1 MSDLKEK
8 DVLEPTSDIAEAS
21 ETVTEPPT
29 AEDTAPEAVA
39 PAAEDAAAVE
49 PAAEETAP
57 VPAPSALAAL
67 GEKLAKRIKLGF
79 GGTFWPGI
87 FILVI
92 LLIISFVV
100 LGFRMAEY
108 ANRDNREVMLKSNM
122 DMELDIFSA
131 TYKNEDGEIVI
142 RGAEGEKVIAP
153 GADVDY
159 TVRLRNKDNVAI
171 DYTLIANVKVVG
183 QKGIEIPLEFRILD
197 PEDNYLAGDAKTW
210 VTRAEIDGL
219 SHNSTIKRG
228 ESAEY
233 IFQWRW
239 PFEGSNDQLDTIL
252 GNMADLD
259 LGVEISFTLRS
270 EANTSLEANGGFWG
284 SGLGRGVLI
293 FIFALLLLIAIIL
306 LIIAYFKRK
315 QIITIP
321 EPVVVPE
328 PVVEPEPMPEP
339 TPEPEPIIIR
349 YSIADRKHQ
358 INLDTLSAHFE
369 DGDKVNLAA
378 LKAKGLVPASTKQI
392 KVLARNSAVLNKAFH
407 IEAQAASATAK
418 RAVEAAGGSITIV
431 RPE

>member
-1 MSDLKEK
+1 MSDVQEN
-8 DVLEPTSDIAEAS
+8 DVLEPTSDIGEAS

-29 AEDTAPEAVA
+29 AEDTAPEEASPEAAAPEAAAPEEAA
-39 PAAEDAAAVE
+39 PAS
-49 PAAEETAP
+49 
-57 VPAPSALAAL
+57 VPAALAAL
-67 GEKLAKRIKLGF
+67 GEKLVKKIKLGF

-92 LLIISFVV
+92 LLIMSFII

-131 TYKNEDGEIVI
+131 TYKNEDGEVVI
-142 RGAEGEKVIAP
+142 QGTEGEKVIAP

-171 DYTLIANVKVVG
+171 DYTLIANVTVVG

-219 SHNSTIKRG
+219 SHNGTIKRE

-239 PFEGSNDQLDTIL
+239 PFEGSSDQLDTML

-259 LGVEISFTLRS
+259 LGIQISFTLRS

-306 LIIAYFKRK
+306 LVIAYFKRK
-315 QIITIP
+315 QIITVP
-321 EPVVVPE
+321 EPVAVPE
-328 PVVEPEPMPEP
+328 PVVEPEPEP

-349 YSIADRKHQ
+349 YSIAGHKQ
-358 INLDTLSAHFE
+358 EINVDTLSAHFE
-369 DGDKVNLAA
+369 DGDTINLAA

-407 IEAQAASATAK
+407 IEAQAASAAAK
-418 RAVEAAGGSITIV
+418 CAVEAAGGSITIV

>member
-1 MSDLKEK
+1 MSDVQEN
-8 DVLEPTSDIAEAS
+8 DVLEPTSDIGEAS

-29 AEDTAPEAVA
+29 AEDTSPEAASPEEAA
-39 PAAEDAAAVE
+39 PAS
-49 PAAEETAP
+49 
-57 VPAPSALAAL
+57 VPAALAAL
-67 GEKLAKRIKLGF
+67 GGKLVKKIKLGF

-92 LLIISFVV
+92 LLIMSFIV

-131 TYKNEDGEIVI
+131 TYKNEDGKVVI
-142 RGAEGEKVIAP
+142 QGTEGKKVIAP

-171 DYTLIANVKVVG
+171 DYTLIAQVKTVNEHVLPG
-183 QKGIEIPLEFRILD
+183 VEIPLEFRILD
-197 PEDNYLAGDAKTW
+197 PEDNYIAGDAKTW
-210 VTRAEIDGL
+210 VTMAEIDGL
-219 SHNSTIKRG
+219 SHNGTIKRE

-239 PFEGSNDQLDTIL
+239 PFEGSSDELDTLL
-252 GNMADLD
+252 GSLSDLD
-259 LGVEISFTLRS
+259 MGVQISFTLRS

-315 QIITIP
+315 QIITVP
-321 EPVVVPE
+321 EPVAVPE
-328 PVVEPEPMPEP
+328 PVVEPEPIPEP
-339 TPEPEPIIIR
+339 MPEPEPIIIR
-349 YSIADRKHQ
+349 YSIAGRKQ
-358 INLDTLSAHFE
+358 EINVDTLSAHFE
-369 DGDKVNLAA
+369 DGDTINLAV

-407 IEAQAASATAK
+407 IEAQAASAAAK
-418 RAVEAAGGSITIV
+418 CAVEAAGGSITIV

>member
-1 MSDLKEK
+1 MSDVQEN
-8 DVLEPTSDIAEAS
+8 DVLEPTSDIGEAS

-29 AEDTAPEAVA
+29 AEDTAPEEASPEAASPEEAA
-39 PAAEDAAAVE
+39 PAS
-49 PAAEETAP
+49 
-57 VPAPSALAAL
+57 VPAALAAL
-67 GEKLAKRIKLGF
+67 GEKLVKKIKLGF

-92 LLIISFVV
+92 LLIMSFIV

-131 TYKNEDGEIVI
+131 TYKNEDGKVVI
-142 RGAEGEKVIAP
+142 QGTEGKKVIAP

-171 DYTLIANVKVVG
+171 DYTLIAQVKTVNEHVLPG
-183 QKGIEIPLEFRILD
+183 VEIPLEFRILD
-197 PEDNYLAGDAKTW
+197 PEDNYIAGDAKTW
-210 VTRAEIDGL
+210 VTMAEIDGL
-219 SHNSTIKRG
+219 SHNGTIKRE

-239 PFEGSNDQLDTIL
+239 PFEGSSDELDTLL
-252 GNMADLD
+252 GSLSDLD
-259 LGVEISFTLRS
+259 MGVQISFTLRS

-306 LIIAYFKRK
+306 LVIAYFKRK
-315 QIITIP
+315 QIITVP
-321 EPVVVPE
+321 EPVAVPE
-328 PVVEPEPMPEP
+328 PVVEPEPIPEP
-339 TPEPEPIIIR
+339 MPEPEPIIIR
-349 YSIADRKHQ
+349 YSIAGRKQ
-358 INLDTLSAHFE
+358 EINVDTLSAHFE
-369 DGDKVNLAA
+369 DGDTINLAV

-407 IEAQAASATAK
+407 IEAQAASAAAK
-418 RAVEAAGGSITIV
+418 CAVEAAGGSITIV

>member
-1 MSDLKEK
+1 MSDVQEN
-8 DVLEPTSDIAEAS
+8 DVLEPTSDIGEAS

-29 AEDTAPEAVA
+29 AEDTAPEEASPEAASPEAASPEEAA
-39 PAAEDAAAVE
+39 PAS
-49 PAAEETAP
+49 
-57 VPAPSALAAL
+57 VPAALAAL
-67 GEKLAKRIKLGF
+67 GEKLVKKIKLGF

-92 LLIISFVV
+92 LLIMSFIV

-122 DMELDIFSA
+122 DMELDVFSA
-131 TYKNEDGEIVI
+131 IYKNEDGNVVI
-142 RGAEGEKVIAP
+142 QGADGEKVIAP

-171 DYTLIANVKVVG
+171 DYTLIADVKIVG
-183 QKGIEIPLEFRILD
+183 QKGIELPLEFRILD

-219 SHNSTIKRG
+219 SHNGTIKRE

-239 PFEGSNDQLDTIL
+239 PFEGSSDELDTML

-259 LGVEISFTLRS
+259 LGIQISFTLRS

-306 LIIAYFKRK
+306 LVIAYFKRK
-315 QIITIP
+315 QIITVP
-321 EPVVVPE
+321 EPVAVPE

-349 YSIADRKHQ
+349 YSIAGRKQ
-358 INLDTLSAHFE
+358 EINVDTLSAHFE
-369 DGDKVNLAA
+369 DGDTINLAV

-407 IEAQAASATAK
+407 IEAQAASAAAK
-418 RAVEAAGGSITIV
+418 CAVEAAGGSITIV